1 MPRQP
6 SKIPPEIARFRKP
19 GMQIKCIRGK
29 YYLQHVTSRWD
40 KAARKVIEALGLTP
54 PASLPGARPM
64 A

>member
-1 MPRQP
+1 MPRQK
-6 SKIPPEIARFRKP
+6 STIPPEIARFRQP
-19 GMQIKCIRGK
+19 GMQIKRIKGK
-29 YYLQHVTSRWD
+29 FYLQRVTSRWD